1 MRPAFDFDA
10 RATLENEL
18 GPQERLLWA
27 GRPRQGFVLRAADV
41 FLIPFSLLWG
51 GFVVF
56 WEFTAVSNKAPFFF
70 ALWGVPF
77 LLAGCYFVFGRFI
90 ADARQ
95 RAKTSYGLTNERVII
110 VSGVFRR
117 EIAQPANSHGC
128 VSQRARGRQRHDHLR
143 TAAGVGFVHAGVPVA
158 RNARR
163 AVVRIDSRRQGSLRH
178 APHGPAG
185 DLNRPR
191 ARREVAF
198 SRQLAPG
205 AVSCDCRQRRQ
216 PGSPAGSRA

>member
-117 EIAQPANSHGC
+117 NVKSLNLRTLTDVSLSERGDGSGTITFGQLPALALSMQGFPWPGMP
-128 VSQRARGRQRHDHLR
+128 VVPSFELIPDAKEVYDTLR
-143 TAAGVGFVHAGVPVA
+143 TA
-158 RNARR
+158 
-163 AVVRIDSRRQGSLRH
+163 Q
-178 APHGPAG
+178 
-185 DLNRPR
+185 
-191 ARREVAF
+191 RET
-198 SRQLAPG
+198 
-205 AVSCDCRQRRQ
+205 
-216 PGSPAGSRA
+216 